1 MPGYIIV
8 IFFLTFLLSC
18 RPQIKPQLTP
28 TAPFSETAKTAPDTF
43 QLGIDNFLKKYLHLV
58 EGQRI
63 GLLTNPS
70 GVDGNMRATCDLLFQ
85 HNHINLTAYFAAE
98 HGIRGASY
106 AGDKIADA
114 IDSLSGLPVYS
125 LYGTRLKPDQ
135 ESMTNV
141 DVILVDIQ
149 DIGLRG
155 YTFIY
160 TMAKVMSAAAEFN
173 KKVIV
178 LDRPNPI
185 GGLRV
190 EGNPAEPE
198 FFSFVGMYPIP
209 YRHGMTIGELA
220 RLFNE
225 EYSIHCD
232 LEVIPMQGWQR
243 SMYWDETGLNWVPT
257 SPHIPH
263 WQTALYMVATGP
275 LGELYTLSA
284 GIGYTSP
291 FELVGAPWIHGQDLA
306 RQLNALNLK
315 GIHFRPLCF
324 KPFYMT
330 YAGQLCQG
338 VQLHITDAKNFSP
351 YVTGLYIIQAHMQL
365 YPDRDLFAK
374 ADRVAMF
381 DKVVGTDKITTMLK
395 ERIPVPE
402 IEKWWQE
409 NLLKFISIRE
419 KYLIY

>member
-1 MPGYIIV
+1 MPGYFIV